1 MKWGIM
7 RKHFTSCLTVLSIVI
22 ASLITVVS
30 SSPAA
35 AVTYGTISGTVTAGG
50 VPVPPGSV
58 QVVFV
63 KYKKRPS
70 PTQPSFRACADG
82 NPDSSV
88 AYLIVT
94 STGANGS
101 FSQSLDTD
109 YFYKIIFKP
118 LTTAPR
124 SAQFRW
130 YSNSLPGGTTMGYNS
145 DVAIPQA
152 TCITT
157 LTSAGLANANLDTS
171 GTSLQVSGTLSTSSG
186 VPVTSTA
193 GMVNIVRRP
202 TCYFQVPDGYSTRP
216 NDSGKWEIAGVD
228 NNQTDQYI
236 QVVAPPLAASCTFPN
251 SHLYAKKVGTGYTLI
266 PLSEVD
272 ACGDACKFNF
282 ATTDVSGISLQ
293 LPVMGEI
300 TGTVSGPSGPVGAGQ
315 VCAFA
320 FRDGGTASNYY
331 SLLAGKICTD
341 ENGQYSIGL
350 TYDSYRIQ
358 FVNQYGFPFKSAWNA
373 ATASEGYSTSPSICL
388 QTSGVDCSATKI
400 VNVTL
405 DEGKSIS
412 GRVSSVD
419 GPVSNANVTA
429 MLTSPMGWMTG
440 VGYSRTDSNGDYS
453 IFGLD
458 AGTYTLMISHDDY
471 GQQWLGGSR
480 ESGQSFSVAANVTGK
495 NFTLLRG
502 ASLSGTI
509 ATADSSEAR
518 ICVSAYK
525 VTNSNM
531 GWGDFTAGNCFTA
544 PGVWNLKGIANGSY
558 RIRFDAQTGNLRSTF
573 LGGVDYT
580 EATLITV
587 NASDVSNLAV
597 TIPTGKSIAGRISD
611 SSKNDWVSS
620 ACVNAYLVNED
631 SFGYGT
637 YSGTSCTDTKGQFN
651 IRGLTDGTY
660 TLQLQPPG
668 NSDLTPGWYE
678 EFGNPVRQNSSASR
692 IIINSNSG
700 LVTNVTTQSM
710 QTGPKIIA
718 KLVNSSANPVFGICV
733 DAVKVENDTY
743 GWGTWSAN
751 SCSGLDGKISL
762 RGLEAG
768 NYKFRVNANS
778 GDYRNGWINLATSS
792 TSSAQSS
799 VTTQALSANDT
810 IVDLG
815 SILLA
820 TGTKAT
826 GKFVSNGANVGGV
839 CIEALKTVAEI
850 PWGEW
855 SGSACTGT
863 NGEFTIR
870 GLDPAGSYK
879 FRINIWQGDFKPG
892 YLAANGAIQ
901 SSPEGISGRTASSTI
916 QLGEIELVTA
926 PSIKG
931 TVFSG
936 LATKESDVCI
946 NAHLASTYQWVASSC
961 SQQNGSYVLRGLDP
975 DTQYK
980 LSWWTPKPLLT
991 SGWYKSV
998 TSGATQVQNPD
1009 QADSILV
1016 PTEGRTGVDIRVA
1029 SGGSITGTLTSGLCV
1044 AAWTTSESDST
1055 ARENASAT
1063 TCADGDGNFELRGLL
1078 PSVNYYLQVFKISG
1092 VAVTQTSPTGNAPQR
1107 TGGASVSIVAS

>member
-1 MKWGIM
+1 M
-7 RKHFTSCLTVLSIVI
+7 SCLSILGIVT
-22 ASLITVVS
+22 ASLITVTS
-30 SSPAA
+30 SSPALA
-35 AVTYGTISGTVTAGG
+35 SVTYGTISGTVTAGG
-50 VPVPPGSV
+50 APVPPGTV

-70 PTQPSFRACADG
+70 PTQPSFRPCVDG
-82 NPDSSV
+82 QPDPPV
-88 AYLIVT
+88 VRLVVT
-94 STGANGS
+94 PTGANGF

-109 YFYKIIFKP
+109 YYYKIIFKP

-124 SAQFRW
+124 SAFYRW
-130 YSNSLPGGTTMGYNS
+130 YAASIPSGTTMGYNS
-145 DVAIPQA
+145 DLAIPQA

-157 LTSAGLANANLDTS
+157 LSSAGLTNINLATDGSRIQVT
-171 GTSLQVSGTLSTSSG
+171 GSLTTSSG
-186 VPVTSTA
+186 VPVSESGA
-193 GMVNIVRRP
+193 LISIVRRP
-202 TCYFQVPDGYSTRP
+202 TCFYSIPDGYTTRP
-216 NDSGKWEIAGVD
+216 NELGQWEMAGTD
-228 NNQTDQYI
+228 QNQLNQYI
-236 QVVAPPLAASCTFPN
+236 QVVAPPDSASCSSPN
-251 SHLYAKKVGTGYTLI
+251 SHLYAKKVGSGYALV
-266 PLSEVD
+266 PSSEVD

-282 ATTDVSGISLQ
+282 LTTDVSNIALQ

-300 TGTVSGPSGPVGAGQ
+300 TGTVSGPSGPVGTGQ
-315 VCAFA
+315 VCATA
-320 FRDGGTASNYY
+320 YRDGGTAMNYY
-331 SLLAGKICTD
+331 SLFSGRACTD
-341 ENGQYSIGL
+341 ANGRYSLGL

-358 FVNQYGFPFKSAWNA
+358 FVNQYGSPFKSAWNA
-373 ATASEGYSTSPSICL
+373 ASASEGYSASPSICL
-388 QTSGVDCSATKI
+388 QTTGAGCATAKT

-429 MLTSPMGWMTG
+429 MLTSPTGWMTG
-440 VGYSRTDSNGDYS
+440 VGYSRTDSNGDYT

-495 NFTLLRG
+495 NLTLLRG
-502 ASLSGTI
+502 ARLSGTI

-518 ICVSAYK
+518 TCVSAYK
-525 VTNSNM
+525 VTSSNM

-544 PGVWNLKGIANGSY
+544 PGVWSLKGIANGSY

-573 LGGVDYT
+573 LGGIDYT

-587 NASDVSNLAV
+587 NGSDVSNLAV

-611 SSKNDWVSS
+611 AAKNDWVSS
-620 ACVNAYLVNED
+620 ACVNAYLVKED

-692 IIINSNSG
+692 IVINSNSG

-718 KLVNSSANPVFGICV
+718 KLVDSSASPVFGICV
-733 DAVKVENDTY
+733 DAVKITNDTY
-743 GWGTWSAN
+743 GWGTWGAN
-751 SCSGLDGKISL
+751 SCSGIDGKISL

-778 GDYRNGWINLATSS
+778 GDYRNGWINLTTSS
-792 TSSAQSS
+792 TSSAQSAVS
-799 VTTQALSANDT
+799 TQALSANDT

-815 SILLA
+815 NILLV

-826 GKFVSNGANVGGV
+826 GKFVSNGVSIGGV
-839 CIEALKTVAEI
+839 CIEALKVATEI

-863 NGEFTIR
+863 TGEFTIR
-870 GLDPAGSYK
+870 GLDPTASYK
-879 FRINIWQGDFKPG
+879 FRINVWQGDFKPG
-892 YLAANGAIQ
+892 FLTADKTVR
-901 SSPEGISGRTASSTI
+901 SSPEGISGRDASSTI
-916 QLGEIELVTA
+916 QLGDIELVTA

-936 LATKESDVCI
+936 LATKESNVCI
-946 NAHLASTYQWVASSC
+946 NAHLAATYQWVSSSC

-975 DTQYK
+975 DTEYK

-991 SGWYKSV
+991 SGWYKTV
-998 TSGATQVQNPD
+998 TSGATQVLNPGD
-1009 QADSILV
+1009 ADSILV
-1016 PTEGRTGVDIRVA
+1016 PTAGRTGLDIRIA
-1029 SGGSITGTLTSGLCV
+1029 SGGSITGTLASGLCV
-1044 AAWTTSESDST
+1044 LAWTTSEADLT

-1063 TCADGDGNFELRGLL
+1063 TCSDDDGNFELRGLL
-1078 PSVNYYLQVFKISG
+1078 PSVDYYLQVFKISG
-1092 VAVTQTSPTGNAPQR
+1092 AAVTQTSPTGNAPQR
-1107 TGGASVSIVAS
+1107 TGGTSVSIDAS